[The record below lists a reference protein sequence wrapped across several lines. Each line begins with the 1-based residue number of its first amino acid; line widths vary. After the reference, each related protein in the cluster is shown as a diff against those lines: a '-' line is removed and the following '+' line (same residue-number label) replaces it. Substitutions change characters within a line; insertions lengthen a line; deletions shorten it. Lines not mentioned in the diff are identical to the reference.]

1 MKIKALALA
10 IASLFIPSLPARIGF
25 KTNAAIS
32 TIGTVVAVSTAI
44 GGTFVPVLQTT
55 DIPDPAMTA
64 ADLKASNLGSTA
76 EEYINGL
83 SDSTV
88 IKITGQRVAV
98 DPGQNMLRDHDGAPT
113 PLYFKITFPDGEI
126 LSFAANVKKFS
137 VTGGTNAVVMF
148 DVSVRPTGTGIWSGT
163 GGPT

>member
-1 MKIKALALA
+1 MKIKMLALA
-10 IASLFIPSLPARIGF
+10 IASLFAPSLPARIGR
-25 KTNAAIS
+25 KNAAIS
-32 TIGTVVAVSTAI
+32 TIGTIVAVSTAS

-55 DIPDPAMTA
+55 DIPDPAYTA
-64 ADLKASNLGSTA
+64 ADLKVSNLGSTT

-83 SDSTV
+83 SDSSV

-98 DPGQNMLRDHDGAPT
+98 DPGQNMLRDHDGAPV

-137 VTGGTNAVVMF
+137 VTGGTNAVLMF
-148 DVSVRPTGTGIWSGT
+148 DVSVRPTSAGVWSGT